1 MLIDGGDGSL
11 YWATSY
17 HPAAGTARRWKSTT
31 PSIFGMRKAVIDY
44 GPRYTGGEEY
54 LDLHG

>member
-17 HPAAGTARRWKSTT
+17 ISPCRRDSAQ
-31 PSIFGMRKAVIDY
+31 IEVYYAELFGMRKAAIDY

-54 LDLHG
+54 LDLH